1 MRRTNPPVDAGAS
14 SNSDDHVSNPVSCC
28 DERARPPQRLVSLL
42 LRRLVKYSYYALAS
56 VRYVLRVQYLLINTN
71 KHKSQEPTAM
81 GPLVSNNHTTANAV
95 VTRCRASTT
104 LKNVV
109 WNCRRVLYACGAQ
122 IQICQTFVRQA
133 NESGLYNVDSS
144 WPTEC
149 GQSRRRSRGLNASGS
164 NTPRIRVRF
173 IRQRTIRRTYSV
185 DSSSRQQSI
194 CNRNKQ
200 WHENSMITQTTAIST
215 EFRVHRYPYI
225 LFSFAARFMALYVE
239 PEVGVPSGWLEP
251 PMSSSLTAGALAIS
265 GADLNHRRLP
275 IKLS

>member
-1 MRRTNPPVDAGAS
+1 MVEPVKRTNPPVDAGAS

-42 LRRLVKYSYYALAS
+42 PRRLVKYSYYALAS

-81 GPLVSNNHTTANAV
+81 GPLDSNNHTTANAV

-104 LKNVV
+104 LRNVV

-122 IQICQTFVRQA
+122 VQICQTFVRQA
-133 NESGLYNVDSS
+133 IESGLYNVDSS

-173 IRQRTIRRTYSV
+173 IRQWTIRRTYSV
-185 DSSSRQQSI
+185 DS
-194 CNRNKQ
+194 
-200 WHENSMITQTTAIST
+200 TIST

-225 LFSFAARFMALYVE
+225 LFSFAARFMALYIE